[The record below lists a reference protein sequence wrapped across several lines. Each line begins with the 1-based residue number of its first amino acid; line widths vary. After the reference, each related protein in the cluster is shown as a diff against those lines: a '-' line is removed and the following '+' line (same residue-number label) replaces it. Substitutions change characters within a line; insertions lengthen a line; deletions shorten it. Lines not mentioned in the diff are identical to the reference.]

1 MNGKEFIKAVKLV
14 TEEKG
19 ICEDV
24 IFEGMEQAL
33 ITAYKK
39 NFKKQTNVK
48 VDIKLIDS
56 FFNDNK
62 SSLNPFLENR
72 YIS

>member
-19 ICEDV
+19 ISEDI

-33 ITAYKK
+33 VTAYKK
-39 NFKKQTNVK
+39 NFKNKTNAK
-48 VDIKLIDS
+48 VTIDKVTGDIKVFAYYVVVD
-56 FFNDNK
+56 
-62 SSLNPFLENR
+62 E
-72 YIS
+72 YIEG